1 MPMNLRNVKIGA
13 LWAMLMLIMHG
24 CQPKSQTHTA
34 TMESAFEWSGPLY
47 EGSNP
52 AQALIK
58 VDLASLLVNPVQ
70 EGLKI
75 TKVQLK
81 SAELSGDS
89 ASDLNGIG
97 SLVLSIASDDP
108 SLPMKELA
116 VLNPVI
122 SASGQAILK
131 PSSEAEVSDFFAQ
144 KAFYLVVDAGLS
156 TDRDQDLR
164 LTGKFQWEIQYR

>member
-1 MPMNLRNVKIGA
+1 MHFRIITLGA
-13 LWAMLMLIMHG
+13 FWGLLMLLMNG
-24 CQPKSQTHTA
+24 CQSESKTQTGT
-34 TMESAFEWSGPLY
+34 TECAFEWAGPLY

-52 AQALIK
+52 AQVLIK
-58 VDLASLLVNPVQ
+58 VDLAGLLGNPVP
-70 EGLKI
+70 ESMKI

-89 ASDLNGIG
+89 ISDLTGIG

-116 VLNPVI
+116 VLNPVT
-122 SASGQAILK
+122 SSSGQAILK

-144 KAFYLVVDAGLS
+144 KAFYLIVDAGLS
-156 TDRDQDLR
+156 ADRDQNLR

>member
-1 MPMNLRNVKIGA
+1 MNLRKITFGS
-13 LWAMLMLIMHG
+13 LWGLLMLLING
-24 CQPKSQTHTA
+24 CQPESQTHTA

-58 VDLASLLVNPVQ
+58 VDLASLLGNPVQ
-70 EGLKI
+70 EGMKI

-108 SLPMKELA
+108 SLTMKELA
-116 VLNPVI
+116 VLNPVT
-122 SASGQAILK
+122 SSSGQAILK
-131 PSSEAEVSDFFAQ
+131 PSPEAEVSDFFAQ
-144 KAFYLVVDAGLS
+144 KEFYLVVDAGLS
-156 TDRDQDLR
+156 ADRDQNLR

>member
-1 MPMNLRNVKIGA
+1 MHFRIITLGA
-13 LWAMLMLIMHG
+13 FWGLLMLLMNG
-24 CQPKSQTHTA
+24 CQSESKTQTG

-58 VDLASLLVNPVQ
+58 VDLASLLGTPVQ
-70 EGLKI
+70 EGMKI

-81 SAELSGDS
+81 SAELSSDS
-89 ASDLNGIG
+89 ASYMNGIG

-116 VLNPVI
+116 VLNPVT
-122 SASGQAILK
+122 SSSGQAILK

-144 KAFYLVVDAGLS
+144 KAFYLIVDAGLS
-156 TDRDQDLR
+156 ADKDQNLR
-164 LTGKFQWEIQYR
+164 LNGRFQWEIQYR

>member
-1 MPMNLRNVKIGA
+1 MYFRKITFGA
-13 LWAMLMLIMHG
+13 LWGLLMLLMNG
-24 CQPKSQTHTA
+24 CQPEAKTHTG

-58 VDLASLLVNPVQ
+58 VDLASLLGNPVQ
-70 EGLKI
+70 EGMKI

-122 SASGQAILK
+122 SSSGQAILK

-144 KAFYLVVDAGLS
+144 KAFYLIVDAGLS
-156 TDRDQDLR
+156 ADRDQNLR

>member
-1 MPMNLRNVKIGA
+1 MHFRIITLGA
-13 LWAMLMLIMHG
+13 FWGLLMLLMNG
-24 CQPKSQTHTA
+24 CQSESETQTGT
-34 TMESAFEWSGPLY
+34 TECAFEWAGPLF

-58 VDLASLLVNPVQ
+58 VDLAGLLGNPVP
-70 EGLKI
+70 EGMKI

-89 ASDLNGIG
+89 ISVLTGIG

-116 VLNPVI
+116 VLNPVT
-122 SASGQAILK
+122 SSSGQAILK

-144 KAFYLVVDAGLS
+144 KAFYLIVDAGLS
-156 TDRDQDLR
+156 ADRDQNLR

>member
-1 MPMNLRNVKIGA
+1 MNFRKITFGA
-13 LWAMLMLIMHG
+13 LWGLLMLLMNG
-24 CQPKSQTHTA
+24 CQQEAKTHTG
-34 TMESAFEWSGPLY
+34 TMECAFEWSGPLY
-47 EGSNP
+47 EGSNT

-58 VDLASLLVNPVQ
+58 VDLASLLGNPVQ
-70 EGLKI
+70 EGMKI

-81 SAELSGDS
+81 SAELSSDS

-108 SLPMKELA
+108 SLPMKDLA
-116 VLNPVI
+116 VLNPVTP
-122 SASGQAILK
+122 SSGQAILK

-144 KAFYLVVDAGLS
+144 KAFYLIVDAGLS
-156 TDRDQDLR
+156 ADRDQNLR

>member
-1 MPMNLRNVKIGA
+1 MHFRIITLGA
-13 LWAMLMLIMHG
+13 FWGLLMLLMNG
-24 CQPKSQTHTA
+24 CQSESKTQTGT
-34 TMESAFEWSGPLY
+34 TECAFEWSGPLY

-58 VDLASLLVNPVQ
+58 VDLASLLGNPVQ
-70 EGLKI
+70 DGMKI

-89 ASDLNGIG
+89 DSDLNGIG

-122 SASGQAILK
+122 SSSGQAILK

>member
-1 MPMNLRNVKIGA
+1 MHFRIITLGA
-13 LWAMLMLIMHG
+13 FWGLLMLLMNG
-24 CQPKSQTHTA
+24 CQSESKTQTG

-58 VDLASLLVNPVQ
+58 VDLASLLGNPVP
-70 EGLKI
+70 EGMKI

-89 ASDLNGIG
+89 ISDLTGIG

-108 SLPMKELA
+108 SLPMMELA
-116 VLNPVI
+116 VLNPVT
-122 SASGQAILK
+122 SSSGQAILK

-144 KAFYLVVDAGLS
+144 KAFYLIVDAGLS
-156 TDRDQDLR
+156 ADRDQNLR